1 MKRILPFSIGLL
13 MLVCGFVYGQNKQTR
28 KADSYFQNYE
38 LVDAAQEYLKL
49 AQKNPKD
56 DYVIKQLA
64 DTYFL
69 MFKNEEASKWYKEAM
84 AFPQDAETHFNYAQ
98 VLKSQGKNE
107 EFLKQMNIFVQ
118 KNPNDPRAIAFL
130 NSPNYLEK
138 LESKVS
144 RVELAK
150 VSANSG
156 SSDFGAFVNKNE
168 FYFTS
173 NRPSRK
179 RNRVNSMTGDH
190 FNNIYVA
197 KFTNGKIENP
207 GEVSSL
213 NSRLND
219 GTFVLLTHDKAIYAS
234 SSANINS
241 VKDKQRRK
249 YKSRNFNRLMLFTA
263 TRDSKGRWSDFE
275 ALPFC
280 DTEYTYESPAISP
293 DGAFLYF
300 ASNMPGSYGGLDLWR
315 VSIDKYG
322 ALGTP
327 QNLGP
332 SINTAFDDS
341 YPFVSEDNA
350 TLYFASKGHFGFGGY
365 DIFSIPIGVNQKP
378 ENLGRPFNSEK
389 DDFAYYNNK
398 EVDFTIISSNRNG
411 VSNLFQV
418 VAPDEL
424 DLNLEFLDPETKRPI
439 AGAKVEIIDN
449 KGNIIQSF
457 ITNDKGQVSGFIA
470 SQTKYKVRVTA
481 EGYETYETKEQ
492 VAVKGK
498 QNIAYAPKRIPMPAK
513 LDLASFKPADV
524 LFAFDRFEIDP
535 EFASELDK
543 VAVIMNDNPNVTIE
557 IVAHTDNRGSN
568 AYNKKLSQKRGN
580 EAAKYLSNKGINS
593 DRIQI
598 KAMGED
604 VPKVNCKSNCTEED
618 HSINRRVELNLTQA

>member
-13 MLVCGFVYGQNKQTR
+13 MLGFTALNAQNKQTR
-28 KADSYFQNYE
+28 KADSYFQNYD

-107 EFLKQMNIFVQ
+107 EFMKQMNIFVQ
-118 KNPNDPRAIAFL
+118 KTPNDPRAIAFL
-130 NSPNYLEK
+130 SSPNYLEK
-138 LESKVS
+138 LEAKVS

-156 SSDFGAFVNKNE
+156 STDFGAFINKNE

-173 NRPSRK
+173 NRPTRK
-179 RNRVNSMTGDH
+179 KNRVNNMTGDH
-190 FNNIYVA
+190 YYNVFVA
-197 KFTNGKIENP
+197 EFANGKIEKP
-207 GEVSSL
+207 TELSSL

-219 GTFVLLTHDKAIYAS
+219 GNFILLNDNKALYAS
-234 SSANINS
+234 STANINI
-241 VKDKQRRK
+241 VRDKQKRK

-263 TRDSKGRWSDFE
+263 NRDAKGRWSDFE

-280 DTEYTYESPAISP
+280 DIDYTYESPAISP
-293 DGAFLYF
+293 DGMFLYF

-315 VSIDKYG
+315 VAIGQDGSF
-322 ALGTP
+322 GTP

-332 SINTAFDDS
+332 SVNTAFDES
-341 YPFVSEDNA
+341 YPFVAEDNA
-350 TLYFASKGHFGFGGY
+350 TLYFSSKGHFGFGGY
-365 DIFSIPIGVNQKP
+365 DIFSISMGVNQKP
-378 ENLGRPFNSEK
+378 ENIGRPLNSEK
-389 DDFAYYNNK
+389 DDFAYYHQK
-398 EVDFTIISSNRNG
+398 EIDFTVISSNRDGN
-411 VSNLFQV
+411 SNLFQI

-424 DLNLEFLDPETKRPI
+424 DLIAEFLDPETKQPI
-439 AGAKVEIIDN
+439 AGATVEIIDA
-449 KGNIIQSF
+449 KGNVMQSLV
-457 ITNDKGQVSGFIA
+457 TDEKGQIKGYIPSK
-470 SQTKYKVRVTA
+470 TKYKVRVNA

-492 VAVKGK
+492 LAVKGK
-498 QNIAYAPKRIPMPAK
+498 QNIAYAPKRIPAPSKFDIAE
-513 LDLASFKPADV
+513 FKPADV

-535 EFASELDK
+535 EFANDLD
-543 VAVIMNDNPNVTIE
+543 VIAKIMTENPDLKIE

-568 AYNKKLSQKRGN
+568 TYNKRLSQKRGN
-580 EAAKYLSNKGINS
+580 EASNYLKNKGVDES
-593 DRIQI
+593 RIQV

-604 VPKVNCKSNCTEED
+604 APKINCKSSCSEED
-618 HSINRRVELNLTQA
+618 HAENRRVELILT